1 MRRLRPH
8 LTYANVISTL
18 CLILVLGGGAAYA
31 ANTIGSDDVID
42 NSLLSADLKN
52 NKAVK
57 SADVQTRILNGADIA
72 DQSGVDTC
80 THGASRFGD
89 LCALDNNAQA
99 NWQGAIDACS
109 ALSLRVPSLSEAE
122 LLADHNTVPNL
133 ASGDTFWTDEFYTDN
148 NTPPNAFKA
157 WTVTGSGSRGN
168 QDFMNSAEVVCVTT
182 PTN

>member
-1 MRRLRPH
+1 MRDES
-8 LTYANVISTL
+8 LT
-18 CLILVLGGGAAYA
+18 G
-31 ANTIGSDDVID
+31 
-42 NSLLSADLKN
+42 
-52 NKAVK
+52 
-57 SADVQTRILNGADIA
+57 ADVV

-80 THGASRFGD
+80 THGTTRYGD
-89 LCALDNNAQA
+89 VCAVDNNAQA

-133 ASGDTFWTDEFYTDN
+133 ASGDAFWTEEFYTDN

-157 WTVTGSGSRGN
+157 WTVSGSGSRGN

>member
-42 NSLLSADLKN
+42 NSLQSVDLKDN
-52 NKAVK
+52 QVK
-57 SADVQTRILNGADIA
+57 SADVRRDSLSGADIA

>member
-8 LTYANVISTL
+8 ITYANVISTL

-42 NSLLSADLKN
+42 NSLLSADLAN
-52 NKAVK
+52 NKAVR
-57 SADVQTRILNGADIA
+57 SGDVKAESLTGADIE

-80 THGASRFGD
+80 THGATRYGD
-89 LCALDNNAQA
+89 LCALDSNAQA